1 MKHPKMTEWAD
12 YVRAVAGNGDREAL
26 RAHLDEGCG
35 LCQATVT
42 ALGLVTTAAA
52 NEAAMA
58 VPLGAVRSVK
68 AFFSIQHSGRQ
79 GVWDE
84 LFLRRAFDS
93 SLTPATVA
101 SRSEGEPVRQLL
113 FESEDYTV
121 ELSLDQTPG
130 EVDAVLRGQILEAHG
145 EPRSH
150 TPVFLVG
157 DGEVIGRTISEQQ
170 GTFEMSGRLDKP
182 CELWVFPDDEHR
194 IRLSLAPEA

>member
-1 MKHPKMTEWAD
+1 MKHPKITQWAD
-12 YVRAVAGNGDREAL
+12 YVRAVAANGEREAL

-35 LCQATVT
+35 LCQATVA
-42 ALGLVTTAAA
+42 ALELVAGTAA
-52 NEAAMA
+52 NESALP
-58 VPLGAVRSVK
+58 VPDDAVRSVK
-68 AFFSIQHSGRQ
+68 AFFSIQHGGTQ
-79 GVWDE
+79 GVWTE

-93 SLTPATVA
+93 AITAAAAA
-101 SRSEGEPVRQLL
+101 SRSEGEPARQLL
-113 FESEDYTV
+113 FESDEYTV

-157 DGEVIGRTISEQQ
+157 DGEVIGRTISEKH
-170 GTFEMSGRLDKP
+170 GTFEMTGRLDQP

-194 IRLSLAPEA
+194 IRLSLSPDD